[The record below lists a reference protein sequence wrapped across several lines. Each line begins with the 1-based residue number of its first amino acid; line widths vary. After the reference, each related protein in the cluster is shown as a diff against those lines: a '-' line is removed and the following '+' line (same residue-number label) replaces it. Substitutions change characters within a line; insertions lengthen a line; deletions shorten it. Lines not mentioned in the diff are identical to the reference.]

1 MVVWRR
7 KNISQNRTDDTQ
19 ISPVNVEEKTID
31 TGNDTLKSN
40 TEEICDLLDALQTKQ
55 MSHRI
60 LYRNQTSSP

>member
-40 TEEICDLLDALQTKQ
+40 TEEEQSQVVDIE
-55 MSHRI
+55 
-60 LYRNQTSSP
+60 NQDKI